1 MPIIEKK
8 SNKARSTVTEEQ
20 LQMMIERKLVDANG
34 NKNGQYI
41 IITQEAKE
49 NHVQVPLPIA
59 AEMATVA
66 VEIDTAEDINPLLY

>member
-49 NHVQVPLPIA
+49 KHVQVPHPIA

-66 VEIDTAEDINPLLY
+66 EEPHAEIDTNQLID